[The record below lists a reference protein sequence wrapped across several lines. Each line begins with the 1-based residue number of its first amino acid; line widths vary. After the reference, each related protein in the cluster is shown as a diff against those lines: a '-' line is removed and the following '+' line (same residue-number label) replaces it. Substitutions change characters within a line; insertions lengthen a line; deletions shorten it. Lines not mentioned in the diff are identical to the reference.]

1 MAKKPQWGS
10 RLGADPNMSF
20 TMDFQDSDRDGV
32 DDRMQRGPGQPGGK
46 VGQDFKG
53 GGGDNGNQS
62 YYPGGTAENGF
73 GKYRQPGQTTK
84 TVPIEGPG
92 YDSGGTQSP
101 YIRNTGKI
109 KQPPTNNQGQQG
121 LDQGY
126 LNFSDIMGQFF
137 NYKPGESDDE
147 GRAFKNA
154 MMGDWMSKFFDSR
167 LSREMGQYQS
177 GLSKDMMNHQW
188 NLEQMGQSNS
198 RKEEFGYGMRS
209 MDKQYELQNQ
219 YANQQYGRDIGMLS
233 ATGEQ
238 TRKNYKSQGVENRLQ
253 SITDNE
259 QERLNIGA
267 RGDQDRKNETNRA
280 QEERKSIDY
289 TDRIGARKEERQRG
303 RAKALAR
310 SF

>member
-1 MAKKPQWGS
+1 MAKKPQWGQK
-10 RLGADPNMSF
+10 LDAAPGTMF
-20 TMDFQDSDRDGV
+20 TGDFQDSDGDGV
-32 DDRMQRGPGQPGGK
+32 DDRMQRGPGQPAGK
-46 VGQDFKG
+46 VGEGYSTK
-53 GGGDNGNQS
+53 DNGSN
-62 YYPGGTAENGF
+62 
-73 GKYRQPGQTTK
+73 
-84 TVPIEGPG
+84 
-92 YDSGGTQSP
+92 SP
-101 YIRNTGKI
+101 YIRNAGN
-109 KQPPTNNQGQQG
+109 QQQPTNTQAQPG

-126 LNFSDIMGQFF
+126 LNFSNIMGQFF
-137 NYKPGESDDE
+137 NYKPGETDDE
-147 GRAFKNA
+147 GRALKNA

-167 LSREMGQYQS
+167 LSREMGQYQA

-198 RKEEFGYGMRS
+198 RKEEFGYGMRA

-219 YANQQYGRDIGMLS
+219 YANQQYGRDVGMLA

-238 TRKNYKSQGVENRLQ
+238 TRKNYRAQGVENRLQ

-267 RGDQDRKNETNRA
+267 RGDQNRQYRRVDGDENRKTETNRA
-280 QEERKSIDY
+280 QEERKTIDY
-289 TDRIGARKEERQRG
+289 TDRISARKEDRQRS